1 MKLTD
6 KRLWIF
12 EGYTILY
19 SILLMFLLCVV
30 SGKPYML
37 DAQLL
42 LTVFCAISGLITWF
56 IAYGKHWVVF
66 GLIYE
71 VVFITVISIF
81 FWVYCS
87 IISSVDEI
95 TLMMFFYFIPII
107 AIITVFSSVALAFFG
122 YHLINKKSRD
132 NEIDKN
138 VIS

>member
-42 LTVFCAISGLITWF
+42 LTVFCAISGLITWL
-56 IAYGKHWVVF
+56 IANGKYWVIF

-71 VVFITVISIF
+71 VVFITVITIF

-87 IISSVDEI
+87 IIGSVDEI
-95 TLMMFFYFIPII
+95 ALMIFFSFIPII
-107 AIITVFSSVALAFFG
+107 AIITVFPSVALAFFG
-122 YHLINKKSRD
+122 YHIINKKGKD
-132 NEIDKN
+132 NGID
-138 VIS
+138 

>member
-6 KRLWIF
+6 KRFWLF
-12 EGYTILY
+12 EVYTILY

-42 LTVFCAISGLITWF
+42 LTSFCVTSGLITWL
-56 IAYGKHWVVF
+56 IANGKYWVIF

-95 TLMMFFYFIPII
+95 TLMMFFYFILII
-107 AIITVFSSVALAFFG
+107 AIISVFSSVVLAFFG
-122 YHLINKKSRD
+122 YHLINKKGKD
-132 NEIDKN
+132 NGID
-138 VIS
+138 

>member
-1 MKLTD
+1 MKLID
-6 KRLWIF
+6 KRFWIF

-19 SILLMFLLCVV
+19 SILLMSLLCVV

-42 LTVFCAISGLITWF
+42 LTVICATSGLIAWL
-56 IAYGKHWVVF
+56 IANGKYWVVF

-81 FWVYCS
+81 FWIYCC

-95 TLMMFFYFIPII
+95 TLMMFFSFIPII
-107 AIITVFSSVALAFFG
+107 AIITVFPSVALSFFG
-122 YHLINKKSRD
+122 YHIINKKGKD
-132 NEIDKN
+132 NRID
-138 VIS
+138 